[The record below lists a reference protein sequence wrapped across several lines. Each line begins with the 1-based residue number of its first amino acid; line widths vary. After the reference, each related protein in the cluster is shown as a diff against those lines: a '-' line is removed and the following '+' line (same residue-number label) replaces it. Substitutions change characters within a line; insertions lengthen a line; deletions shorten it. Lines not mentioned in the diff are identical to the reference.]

1 MKFKLIC
8 CEVLMREACRL
19 IADCP
24 HTINPE
30 FTPKGAHEN
39 SSKLHDIIQ
48 TAVENASE
56 KGEYDAILL
65 GFGLCGNAL
74 VDIASSGIPL
84 VIPRAHDC
92 CTIFLG
98 SRQLFK
104 QYFSHNPSM
113 EWSSAGYM
121 ERGDSYLRE
130 GSVGKMM
137 GLDKSY
143 EQLEAE
149 YGSENAAFIWETLYP
164 EQHSSEMIY
173 INIHGTENS
182 GYLEKFK
189 DLASETNRS
198 VKIISGD
205 MRLLKGLLYGEWN
218 TDEYLIINPGEKI
231 QGVYDYDQVITTI
244 ASSN

>member
-24 HTINPE
+24 HTIDPE
-30 FTPKGAHEN
+30 FTPKGAHED
-39 SSKLHDIIQ
+39 SLKLHDIIQ
-48 TAVENASE
+48 AAVDNAS
-56 KGEYDAILL
+56 KKNEYDAILL

-74 VDIASSGIPL
+74 VDVASSGIPL

-98 SRQLFK
+98 SRELFK
-104 QYFSHNPSM
+104 QYFSDNPSM
-113 EWSSAGYM
+113 EWSSASYM
-121 ERGDSYLRE
+121 ERGDSYIRE

-149 YGSENAAFIWETLYP
+149 YGSENATFIWETLHP

-173 INIHGTENS
+173 INIPGTENLR
-182 GYLEKFK
+182 YLEKFNT
-189 DLASETNRS
+189 LACETNRS
-198 VKIISGD
+198 IKLINGD
-205 MRLLKGLLYGEWN
+205 MRLLKGLLYGDWN
-218 TDEYLIINPGEKI
+218 SKEYLIINNREKI
-231 QGVYDYDQVITTI
+231 KGVYDYDEVIAVDT
-244 ASSN
+244 SNS